1 MMKYMELL
9 KGKNAIITGAAQGI
23 GKAIAEEFYNQGAN
37 VMIADIDEELGTR
50 VAQSI
55 DKSSKRDNKMLFKK
69 MDVTSVGDVTES
81 FDYAISNF
89 GQVDTLVNNA
99 AVLIAHEIK
108 DFPLDE
114 WKKVFNV
121 NMNGTFICS
130 QVAVKHMIEKN
141 IKGCILNIASAS
153 SRKADAEHSA
163 YSSSKSAI
171 VEFTRVLA
179 LEVGKYGIRV
189 NSILPGATETGM
201 LRGVFNKVKGLKEDI
216 ISKTVL
222 GKLGQ
227 PQDQANAAVF
237 LCSEM
242 ASHITGEYL
251 IVSGGEFFNP

>member
-1 MMKYMELL
+1 MKLL
-9 KGKNAIITGAAQGI
+9 KGKNAIVAGAAQGI
-23 GKAIAEEFYNQGAN
+23 GRAIAAEFYKQGAN
-37 VMIADIDEELGTR
+37 VIIADIDEELGNHA
-50 VAQSI
+50 VQSI
-55 DKSSKRDNKMLFKK
+55 SAEEYNKVIFKK
-69 MDVTSVGDVTES
+69 MDVTSPQDVEES

-89 GQVDTLVNNA
+89 GRIDTLVNNA
-99 AVLIAHEIK
+99 AILIAHEVK

-130 QVAVKHMIEKN
+130 QIAVNHMIKKGIE
-141 IKGCILNIASAS
+141 GCILNIASAS

-163 YSSSKSAI
+163 YSASKSAI
-171 VEFTRVLA
+171 VEFARVLA

-189 NSILPGATETGM
+189 NSILPGATETEM
-201 LRGVFNKVKGLKEDI
+201 LKGVFNKVKGLKEDI

-227 PQDQANAAVF
+227 PQDHANAAVF
-237 LCSEM
+237 LCSDM